1 MENTN
6 YIIKDIAER
15 FKGYSITKL
24 NDSIEQIINNSD
36 KTNSNFEDI
45 KNYESVKIL
54 GWKDIKDYIKN
65 HKIDDKCN
73 SINVSRKY
81 KKNINYMKK
90 GDLVFPVIFSRDNF
104 DVVYIDEEPAEEGKY
119 IYNESV
125 LVVRVTE
132 PNIDSKYIYIMC
144 ANNKK
149 IQDNL
154 FKLKDDSKKIISRL
168 TKEMLSALEI
178 PKLTET
184 KRKKIV
190 DEYNKLQI
198 QKDKFDKMIENI

>member
-24 NDSIEQIINNSD
+24 NDSIEQIINNGD

-104 DVVYIDEEPAEEGKY
+104 DVVYIDEEPSEEGKY

-132 PNIDSKYIYIMC
+132 TNIDSKYIYIMC

-154 FKLKDDSKKIISRL
+154 FKLKDDSKKTISRL
-168 TKEMLSALEI
+168 TKEMLSVLEI